1 MKLREFLEML
11 SIMDHTDEARYPDGS
26 CGEDR
31 YVIVAYM
38 DGHGSPLDAE
48 VTKITTCRGMAF
60 IDVRGKRSHEK

>member
-1 MKLREFLEML
+1 MTLREFLEVV
-11 SIMDHTDEARYPDGS
+11 SINDHTDEAHYPDGS
-26 CGEDR
+26 GGEDR

-60 IDVRGKRSHEK
+60 IDVRGKHSHKQ